1 MLRAMR
7 HDHSYLSSTLG
18 MGLIAWAAILSL
30 LAAVSLSWCI
40 SDAAAAARVAL
51 VIGNSKYFN
60 APELKNPRND
70 ADALGAAL
78 GRLNFRVIK
87 GIDTDRFTMQALV
100 RAFSGELDGAK
111 IAVFYYAGHGLQF
124 NGKNYLIPVD
134 AKLDTEL
141 DLDFEAM
148 DVNFVLSQM
157 ERGNRINLVMLD
169 ACRNNPMSE
178 KLARSMGT
186 RSIALGR
193 GLARIESGVGTLITF
208 STQPGNVALDGNGAY
223 SPFAKALLDNIEAP
237 GLDIEVVMRRVR
249 EEVIKETDGRQVPWS
264 NSSLVGDRV
273 VLNSEPTA
281 KVPVTAEPSPPETQ
295 QKQRAPDNQIEIT
308 FWNTVRNSRNPA
320 LLKAYLQQYPN
331 GNFAV
336 LAQAML
342 AAIESEQQTSKQPDM
357 PAIPPSPELAV
368 PQPEPT
374 LVKPAIPLPRP
385 KPQVNLNPQ
394 SEPAPPALEPAPS
407 RRKKVIVA
415 PPTARKNKKKNRK
428 AQTPVKNKQPSAE
441 NCGFCY
447 DCATMDCR
455 MRHWL
460 CGSRYQF
467 SKQQDLCN
475 RYH

>member
-1 MLRAMR
+1 MLRAMK
-7 HDHSYLSSTLG
+7 HDQRRLSSPLG
-18 MGLIAWAAILSL
+18 KGLIVWAAMLSL

-51 VIGNSKYFN
+51 VIGNSKYLN

-70 ADALGAAL
+70 ADALAAAL
-78 GRLNFRVIK
+78 SRLNFRVIK
-87 GIDTDRFTMQALV
+87 GIDADRFTMQTLV

-111 IAVFYYAGHGLQF
+111 IAVFYYAGHGLQL

-157 ERGNRINLVMLD
+157 ERGNRINIVMLD
-169 ACRNNPMSE
+169 ACRNNPMSQ

-193 GLARIESGVGTLITF
+193 GLARIETGVGTLITF
-208 STQPGNVALDGNGAY
+208 STQPGNVALDGKGAN

-249 EEVIKETDGRQVPWS
+249 EEVIKETGGRQVPWS

-273 VLNSEPTA
+273 VLNSKPTA
-281 KVPVTAEPSPPETQ
+281 KVPVTAEPSPPAAE
-295 QKQRAPDNQIEIT
+295 QKQRAPDNQLEIT

-331 GNFAV
+331 GNFVV

-342 AAIESEQQTSKQPDM
+342 AELTNEQQTSKPSSESV
-357 PAIPPSPELAV
+357 IPPSPELAI

-374 LVKPAIPLPRP
+374 LAKPAIPLPRA

-394 SEPAPPALEPAPS
+394 SVPAPPTLQPVPPP
-407 RRKKVIVA
+407 RKKVIVA
-415 PPTARKNKKKNRK
+415 PPTTKKKKKK
-428 AQTPVKNKQPSAE
+428 AVRAPVLQKQPSAE

-455 MRHWL
+455 QRRWR
-460 CGSRYQF
+460 CGSRYQ
-467 SKQQDLCN
+467 SMKQQGLCN
-475 RYH
+475 RNH